1 MTTSQYYD
9 TVFATMADRQPK
21 RRAESRVGM
30 VVTTLALPPELH
42 RRLQLAAIE
51 EHAAIA
57 ELIRDAVEAHLE
69 RLERKSGRSKRGR

>member
-1 MTTSQYYD
+1 
-9 TVFATMADRQPK
+9 
-21 RRAESRVGM
+21 M